1 MDVGINFNGDQSFA
15 EITEG
20 AKQAEQLGYS
30 DIWVG
35 ESIEFNHPFP
45 IITAIAD
52 ATAGLRVGSG
62 IISYFFNHPL
72 HIKKA
77 FETLVEAY
85 GNRFVIA
92 LAPGD
97 LNSLKIAGIDAS
109 KPLKKL
115 EQTIVELRASEV
127 LADTPI
133 YVGASGPRMI
143 ELGSRLADGVLLNY
157 VHPEYVEWALE
168 HIALETYV
176 GVYAP
181 ALLTPDP
188 VNERSALIAASYVA
202 AGANKAFQEEF
213 GLIDFV
219 DEIRE
224 ILRDKRFSELG
235 KHGDFLT
242 SRFLISGDEKTLQKR
257 MNEFKKM
264 SIDQVILGSP
274 FCYNIKSVK
283 AIGRVL

>member
-15 EITEG
+15 EIAES

-30 DIWVG
+30 NIWVG
-35 ESIEFNHPFP
+35 ESMDFKHPFP
-45 IITAIAD
+45 VIAAAADVTRKIT
-52 ATAGLRVGSG
+52 VGSG
-62 IISYFFNHPL
+62 IISYFFNNRF
-72 HIKKA
+72 HIVKA

-85 GNRFVIA
+85 GNRFAIA

-235 KHGDFLT
+235 KHRDFLT
-242 SRFLISGDEKTLQKR
+242 SQFLISGVEKTIHGR

-264 SIDQVILGSP
+264 GIDQVILGSP

-283 AIGRVL
+283 VIGRVL

>member
-15 EITEG
+15 EIAES

-30 DIWVG
+30 NIWVG
-35 ESIEFNHPFP
+35 ESMDFKHPFP
-45 IITAIAD
+45 VIAAIAD
-52 ATAGLRVGSG
+52 ATRKITVGSG
-62 IISYFFNHPL
+62 IISYFFNHGF
-72 HIKKA
+72 HIVKA

-257 MNEFKKM
+257 MNEFEKM
-264 SIDQVILGSP
+264 RDR
-274 FCYNIKSVK
+274 K
-283 AIGRVL
+283 RVV